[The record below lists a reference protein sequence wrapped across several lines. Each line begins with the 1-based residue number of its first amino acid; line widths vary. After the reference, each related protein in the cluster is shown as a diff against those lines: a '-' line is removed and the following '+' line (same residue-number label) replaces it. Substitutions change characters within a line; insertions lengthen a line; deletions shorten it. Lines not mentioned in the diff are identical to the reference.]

1 MKDSFDKY
9 FENHRENLDT
19 QEPKHDV
26 LWNGIESSL
35 NNKKTKRSLI
45 LWRVAAILLAFVAV
59 GQLTYIL
66 IQPKPDSVEVYAVE
80 EENEGPFEKLEASYQ
95 FELSTLQKKVEAK
108 KIDRTQYA
116 VLLDELEYVD
126 QIENE
131 FKQDLPLTNDREKLA
146 AILID
151 TYEKKIMLLERLL
164 LQIDRDEK
172 QEQKLKKNWVP
183 LNNSNKSL
191 SL

>member
-9 FENHRENLDT
+9 FEDHRENLDT
-19 QEPKHDV
+19 QEPKRDA
-26 LWNGIESSL
+26 LWNEIESSL
-35 NNKKTKRSLI
+35 NNKKTKRSLL

-66 IQPKPDSVEVYAVE
+66 IQPKPDSVGVYAVE

>member
-9 FENHRENLDT
+9 FEEHHQEMGVE
-19 QEPKHDV
+19 EPKREA

-35 NNKKTKRSLI
+35 NNRKIKKRLV
-45 LWRVAAILLAFVAV
+45 LWKVAAVALAFIAL
-59 GQLTYIL
+59 GQLTYIML
-66 IQPKPDSVEVYAVE
+66 ITKGSNTEVYVDHDESHGA
-80 EENEGPFEKLEASYQ
+80 FEKLEASYQ
-95 FELSTLQKKVEAK
+95 YELRTLEKKVEAK
-108 KIDRTQYA
+108 KIDRSQYA

-126 QIENE
+126 QIEIE
-131 FKQDLPLTNDREKLA
+131 FKQDIPLTNDREKLA

-164 LQIDRDEK
+164 LQIDREEK
-172 QEQKLKKNWVP
+172 KEQKLKKNWVP

>member
-9 FENHRENLDT
+9 FEEHHQRIDT
-19 QEPKHDV
+19 EEPKREA

-35 NNKKTKRSLI
+35 NNRKTKKRLA
-45 LWRVAAILLAFVAV
+45 LWKVAAVALAFIAL
-59 GQLTYIL
+59 GQLTYIML
-66 IQPKPDSVEVYAVE
+66 VPEDSNTEVYVDHDESHGA
-80 EENEGPFEKLEASYQ
+80 FEKLEASYQ
-95 FELSTLQKKVEAK
+95 YELRTLEKKVEAK
-108 KIDRTQYA
+108 KIDRSQYA

-126 QIENE
+126 QIEIE
-131 FKQDLPLTNDREKLA
+131 FKQDIPLTNDREKLA

-164 LQIDRDEK
+164 LQIDREEK
-172 QEQKLKKNWVP
+172 KEQKLKKNWVP